1 MKTTFAVIL
10 CLLLLLF
17 SACAP
22 KVNDPAD
29 VQAIKQSV
37 DNYVKAANAGDADA
51 IVALMTDDAVYAD
64 INVPMAVGK
73 EAIRS
78 QIRAFHSQ
86 SKSNLKAS
94 VEDVRVVGDLAVAR
108 GGWSVT
114 GTPKAQGL
122 ASFSDSGSYV
132 LAFARQNDGS
142 WKRFSDISNSNQPL
156 PGSTASG
163 EDEQALYQLER
174 DWAAANPKKDAATL
188 ERILADEFVFNADG
202 QIQNK
207 KQAMAEIR
215 NNPAKIE
222 SGVNSDMKAMVFG
235 DTAVVHGLYVEKSTA
250 NGKDTSKQVRWTD
263 VFVKRQGRWQC
274 VTSYVTKASATP

>member
-1 MKTTFAVIL
+1 MKTTFAVML
-10 CLLLLLF
+10 CVLLLLF
-17 SACAP
+17 SACAQ

-29 VQAIKQSV
+29 VQAIK
-37 DNYVKAANAGDADA
+37 KAMDDFAKAVNANDADG
-51 IVALMTDDAVYAD
+51 VASFMTDKTIFAD
-64 INVPMAVGK
+64 NHDPVIVGR
-73 EAIRS
+73 EAIRQS
-78 QIRAFHSQ
+78 HQAFFRQMKPDLSTP
-86 SKSNLKAS
+86 

-108 GGWSVT
+108 GAFTNKV
-114 GTPKAQGL
+114 TPKAQGF
-122 ASFSDSGSYV
+122 APITYGGSWTV
-132 LAFARQNDGS
+132 AFARQSDAS
-142 WKRFSDISNSNQPL
+142 WKWDWLVANSNQPA

-163 EDEQALYQLER
+163 EDEKALFQLER

-235 DTAVVHGLYVEKSTA
+235 DTAVVHGLYVEKSTT

-263 VFVKRQGRWQC
+263 VFVKRQGRWLC
-274 VTSYVTKASATP
+274 VTSYVTKATATP